1 MPWTPNEDDC
11 TLLLLL
17 TFAPS
22 SQLWQRYCVVV
33 ELVSCRSYWVDQAPL
48 KYIERYSW
56 VEDGGRRNLSAMV
69 TVLDESVGNITRT
82 LKANGMWEHTLL
94 IFSTDN
100 GGPTGVNVPPPQN
113 MKFKQA
119 SNYPLK
125 MGKGTNWEG
134 GVRGVGFVA
143 GGSGIGLRSP
153 PGILNKALI
162 HVTDWLPTLCEVAKC
177 QIDSAT
183 GHFVGSNKPVDGFS
197 AWAAISKNGRTQ
209 RTEIIHDT
217 IESNYAPAIRSGDY
231 KLVGPNSNK
240 EERDEQRARG
250 EDVVYTLYNIATD
263 PSETTDLVRLEGYFL
278 FWLSLSLS
286 PSPAPPHTLSASLLH
301 AEWCV
306 RGGGS
311 GICKGDAATAAA
323 SGYLASM
330 FFCLS
335 MQLQS
340 STPSCWPNIF
350 LLLLF
355 SFFLGGMRTY
365 RLRSILTLCRS

>member
-1 MPWTPNEDDC
+1 MPWTHNEDDC

-33 ELVSCRSYWVDQAPL
+33 ELVSYRSYWVDQAPL

-286 PSPAPPHTLSASLLH
+286 LSPAPPSHFISVLVT
-301 AEWCV
+301 CRVV
-306 RGGGS
+306 R
-311 GICKGDAATAAA
+311 
-323 SGYLASM
+323 
-330 FFCLS
+330 
-335 MQLQS
+335 
-340 STPSCWPNIF
+340 
-350 LLLLF
+350 
-355 SFFLGGMRTY
+355 
-365 RLRSILTLCRS
+365 